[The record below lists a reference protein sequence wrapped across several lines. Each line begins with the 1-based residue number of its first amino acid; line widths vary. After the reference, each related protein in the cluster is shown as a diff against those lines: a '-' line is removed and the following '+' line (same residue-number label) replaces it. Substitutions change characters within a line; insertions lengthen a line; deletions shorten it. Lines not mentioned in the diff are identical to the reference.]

1 MAGKK
6 KIETAESL
14 ESIEEKI
21 LKKAEKEGSVSEKE
35 VIEYCEKNHV
45 SEEDEDALF
54 DWLQEQGIEVYTDAL
69 MDAEEENSED
79 SVDEEVNEESD
90 EDSEEEEPDSD
101 ESDEAASEPEYVLT
115 GRDKKSSDSVKAY
128 LQEIGS
134 IPLLTAQQEVD
145 LAHRV
150 QQGDAEA
157 KDMMIRANLRLVVSM
172 ARSYI
177 NRGLSFQDL
186 IQEGNIGLMRAVEK
200 YDPDKGFRFSTYATW
215 WIRQSLVRA
224 IADQS
229 RDIRIPVHMTELI
242 SRVNKTQRELNQE
255 LDREPTPE
263 EIAERLKLPVEKIND
278 VMRYAMDTVSL
289 ETPAGD
295 EENSSLGDFIQDDKA
310 ISASEVLNNEYI
322 KEQINEMLSELPPRE
337 EQIIRMR
344 FGLDG
349 TGRPKTL
356 EEVGKYCHVTRERIR
371 QIESKALR
379 RMHRAA
385 QTKKHLSGLSD

>member
-79 SVDEEVNEESD
+79 SVDEDVNEESD

-356 EEVGKYCHVTRERIR
+356 EEVGRYCHVTRERIR

>member
-79 SVDEEVNEESD
+79 SVDEDVNEESD

-115 GRDKKSSDSVKAY
+115 GRDKESSDSVKAY

-278 VMRYAMDTVSL
+278 VMRFAMDTVSL

-385 QTKKHLSGLSD
+385 QTKKHLSGLAD

>member
-79 SVDEEVNEESD
+79 SVDEDVNEESD

-356 EEVGKYCHVTRERIR
+356 EEVGRYCHVTRERIR

-385 QTKKHLSGLSD
+385 QTKKHLSGLAD

>member
-1 MAGKK
+1 M
-6 KIETAESL
+6 
-14 ESIEEKI
+14 
-21 LKKAEKEGSVSEKE
+21 
-35 VIEYCEKNHV
+35 

-79 SVDEEVNEESD
+79 SVDEDVNEESD

-385 QTKKHLSGLSD
+385 QTKKHLSGLAD

>member
-79 SVDEEVNEESD
+79 SVDEDVNEESD

-278 VMRYAMDTVSL
+278 VMRFAMDTVSL

-385 QTKKHLSGLSD
+385 QTKKHLSGLAD

>member
-79 SVDEEVNEESD
+79 SVDEDVNEESD
-90 EDSEEEEPDSD
+90 EDSEEDESDSD
-101 ESDEAASEPEYVLT
+101 ESDEASQPEYVLT

-278 VMRYAMDTVSL
+278 VMRFAMDTVSL

-385 QTKKHLSGLSD
+385 QTKKHLSGLAD

>member
-79 SVDEEVNEESD
+79 SVDEDVNEESD
-90 EDSEEEEPDSD
+90 EASEEEEPDSD

-278 VMRYAMDTVSL
+278 VMRFAMDTVSL